1 MAAHVPSNSSSSP
14 LRGSPRALLPY
25 IKTTTDHVRN
35 LAKFPSS
42 KWSQAYNKCAPNDV
56 DLSAEWRQIEELKGE
71 VGIKFDLYA
80 DKPLQQL
87 TLIDSIQQLGLGY
100 LFQEQIDQA
109 LTYMTNVDIDGYGL
123 HQMSLYFR
131 LERQHG
137 HDVSPSIFKKFMGK
151 DGALEEGF
159 QSDVLG
165 MVSFYEAAQLRVH
178 ADAAILDKAFA
189 RCVTHLESMAADLN
203 PRLKTLVTNSLKL
216 PIHKN
221 MPWLQARKYISTYQ
235 EDESHDTVLLKLAK
249 LHFNVLQK
257 QHKQEL
263 SHLSKWW
270 KDVDIVSKCPYARD
284 KLVEGYFWSLAL
296 YYEPYYSL
304 GRKILSMAIAY
315 IAVLDDTYDAYGTA
329 DELEL
334 ITESI
339 NRALKKYSTQ
349 VYLRKCAR
357 ALCETVFDVY
367 SLIEEDLLK
376 DGNVTFSLPYV
387 KEAVSRYNKIPIST
401 INTFL
406 REVHKHDDS
415 YLLVNVQMKLI
426 AVYYI
431 SYVQMKLMA
440 KSFHNEYLWLKKK
453 EIPTM
458 EEYRQLS
465 FASSGVTSLLIL
477 SSAGMGHI
485 VTKEAL
491 DWIFSEPTFVIAAQ
505 GIVRFLDDIVSHE
518 FEQQRQHV
526 PSAVECYMNQYKVSK
541 EEACQYLRKQ
551 VSDCWKSL
559 NEGILKPTSF
569 PFPVLERVLNIVR
582 GAEVMYEDGDGF
594 THSQKLMEPKMT
606 SLLKDPVAI

>member
-14 LRGSPRALLPY
+14 LRGSPRALLPS

-42 KWSQAYNKCAPNDV
+42 KWSQAYNKCAPNDI

-100 LFQEQIDQA
+100 LFEEQIDQA
-109 LTYMTNVDIDGYGL
+109 LTSMTNVDIDGYSL
-123 HQMSLYFR
+123 HQMSMYFR

-137 HDVSPSIFKKFMGK
+137 HDVSSSIFKKFMGK

-178 ADAAILDKAFA
+178 ADATILDKALA
-189 RCVTHLESMAADLN
+189 TCVTHLESMAADLN

-221 MPWLQARKYISTYQ
+221 MPWLQATKYISTYQ

-284 KLVEGYFWSLAL
+284 KLVEGYFWALAL
-296 YYEPYYSL
+296 YYEPHYSL
-304 GRKILSMAIAY
+304 CRKIFAMAIAY

-339 NRALKKYSTQ
+339 NRFNTSLFGEMPPY
-349 VYLRKCAR
+349 AR

-376 DGNVTFSLPYV
+376 YGNVAFSLPYV
-387 KEAVSRYNKIPIST
+387 KEA
-401 INTFL
+401 
-406 REVHKHDDS
+406 
-415 YLLVNVQMKLI
+415 MKL
-426 AVYYI
+426 V
-431 SYVQMKLMA
+431 A
-440 KSFHNEYLWLKKK
+440 KSYHNEYLWLKKK
-453 EIPTM
+453 QIPTM

-465 FASSGVTSLLIL
+465 FASAGVTSLLIL